1 MDLDRWLHGSQFA
14 MRFWRFPEQPTALVR
29 RSLTYQKE
37 RSIRS
42 APILG
47 HMVEAP
53 DTALEPIGDVHRTK
67 VGREAT
73 EPMRADIRLL
83 GAILGDTIREQNGD
97 EVFELVERARV
108 ESFRVR
114 RSEIDRTEMSRMFD
128 GIDIHQALPVIRA
141 FTHFALL
148 ANVAEDIHRER
159 RRGVHVAA
167 GEPPQDSSLAAT
179 YLKLDGAELDS
190 DTVAEALKGALV
202 SPVITAHPTETR
214 RRTVFVTQHRI
225 TELMRLHAEG
235 HTETADGR
243 PVESELRRQVL
254 TLWQTAL
261 IRLSRLQ
268 ISDEIAVGLR
278 LYPSAFF
285 EVIPQVNAE
294 VRQALRQRWP
304 EADLLSGPILQ
315 PGSWIGGDRDGNP
328 NVTADVVRLAS
339 GGAAFTALSH
349 YLAELD
355 QLEQELSMSSRL
367 LKVTDE
373 LAALAQGCED
383 NARADEPYR
392 RALRVIR
399 ARLSATASE
408 ILDQQPQHLLDLGL
422 SRYATPAELRS
433 DLDVIDASLRMHGS
447 ALLADDRLA
456 LLREGVHVFGF
467 HLSGLDMRQNS
478 DVHEE
483 VVGELLA
490 WAGVHPDY
498 SSLPEEQRVE
508 LLVAELSTRR
518 PLIGDRARLS
528 DLARSELD
536 IIAAA
541 THAVETYGPAAVPN
555 YVISMCR
562 SVSDMLE
569 AAILLKEGGLLDASG
584 DEPYC
589 PVGISPLFETIDDL
603 HNGATI
609 LQAMLELPLYRA
621 LVAARGE
628 SQEVML
634 GYSDSNKDGGYLA
647 ANWAVYRAE
656 LALVETARKNGIRL
670 RLFHGRGGTVGRGG
684 GPSYQAILAQP
695 PGAVN
700 GSLRLTEQ
708 GEVIAA
714 KYAEPQVAR
723 RNLESL
729 LAATLESTLLD
740 VEGLGE
746 AAEPAYAVLDEVA
759 TLAQRSYAELVHD
772 TPGFVEYFKAST
784 PVSEIGSLNIGSRP
798 TSRKPTESIS
808 DLRAIPW
815 VLAWSQSRV
824 MLPGWYGTGTAFEQW
839 IGAGSDSEEERLA
852 TLHELYQRWPFFRS
866 VLSNMAQVLA
876 KSDLGLAAHYS
887 ELVAD
892 ESLRRRVF
900 DKIVDEHHRTI
911 AMYKRIT
918 GEDDLLADN
927 PALARSVFNRFPYLE
942 PLNHLQVELLRR
954 YRGGEDDELVQRG
967 ILLTMNGLASALR
980 NSG

>member
-1 MDLDRWLHGSQFA
+1 MAETPEASDRS
-14 MRFWRFPEQPTALVR
+14 
-29 RSLTYQKE
+29 
-37 RSIRS
+37 
-42 APILG
+42 
-47 HMVEAP
+47 
-53 DTALEPIGDVHRTK
+53 LEPIGAVQRTL

-83 GAILGDTIREQNGD
+83 GAILGDTVREQNGQ

-114 RSEIDRTEMSRMFD
+114 RSEIDRVQLAQLFD
-128 GIDIHQALPVIRA
+128 GIDIHQAIPVIRA
-141 FTHFALL
+141 FSHFALL
-148 ANVAEDIHRER
+148 ANVAEDIHRAR
-159 RRGVHVAA
+159 RRAIHVAA
-167 GEPPQDSSLAAT
+167 GEPPQDSTLAAT
-179 YLKLDGAELDS
+179 YAKLDRAQLDS
-190 DTVAEALKGALV
+190 ATVADALRGAV
-202 SPVITAHPTETR
+202 VAPVITAHPTETR

-225 TELMRLHAEG
+225 TALMRLHAEG
-235 HTETADGR
+235 HTETDEGR
-243 PVESELRRQVL
+243 NIELELRRQVL

-268 ISDEIAVGLR
+268 ITDEIEVGLR
-278 LYPSAFF
+278 YYPAALFT
-285 EVIPQVNAE
+285 VIPQVNAG
-294 VRQALRQRWP
+294 VRTALRARWP
-304 EADLLSGPILQ
+304 DADLLDEPIVA

-328 NVTADVVRLAS
+328 NVTADVVRQAT
-339 GGAAFTALSH
+339 GDAAFTALAH
-349 YLAELD
+349 YLAELTA
-355 QLEQELSMSSRL
+355 LEQELSMSARL
-367 LKVTDE
+367 VPITAE
-373 LAALAQGCED
+373 LAELAEGCGET
-383 NARADEPYR
+383 ARADEPYR

-399 ARLSATASE
+399 GRLSATSAE
-408 ILDQQPQHLLDLGL
+408 ILDRTPQQVLDLGL
-422 SRYATPAELRS
+422 PPYQTPADLGA
-433 DLDVIDASLRMHGS
+433 DLDTIDSSLRAHGS

-456 LLREGVHVFGF
+456 LLREGVRVFGF
-467 HLSGLDMRQNS
+467 HLCGLDMRQNS
-478 DVHEE
+478 DAHEE

-498 SSLPEEQRVE
+498 RSLPEDERVE
-508 LLVAELSTRR
+508 LLGAELGTRR
-518 PLIGDRARLS
+518 PLVGDDAHLS
-528 DLARSELD
+528 DLARAELGVVR
-536 IIAAA
+536 AAA
-541 THAVETYGPAAVPN
+541 RAIKRYGPSAVPN

-562 SVSDMLE
+562 SVSDVLE
-569 AAILLKEGGLLDASG
+569 AAILLKEAGLIDASG
-584 DEPYC
+584 PRPYC

-609 LQAMLELPLYRA
+609 LHAMLELPIYRA
-621 LVAARGE
+621 LVTARGD

-647 ANWAVYRAE
+647 SSWAVYRAE
-656 LALVETARKNGIRL
+656 LALVEVARKTGIRL

-684 GPSYQAILAQP
+684 GPSYEAILAQP

-714 KYAEPQVAR
+714 KYAEPQVAQ

-729 LAATLESTLLD
+729 VAATLESTLLD
-740 VEGLGE
+740 VEGLDE

-759 TLAQRSYAELVHD
+759 VLAQRAYAELVHD
-772 TPGFVEYFKAST
+772 TPGFVDYFMAST

-824 MLPGWYGTGTAFEQW
+824 MLPGWYGTGSAFEGW
-839 IGAGSDSEEERLA
+839 IAAGPRGEDERVA
-852 TLHELYQRWPFFRS
+852 ILHELYRRWPFFRS
-866 VLSNMAQVLA
+866 VLSNLAQVLA
-876 KSDLGLAAHYS
+876 KSDLGLAARYA
-887 ELVAD
+887 ELVDD
-892 ESLRRRVF
+892 EELRRRVF
-900 DKIVDEHHRTI
+900 DKIVDEHRRTI
-911 AMYKRIT
+911 AMHKLIT
-918 GEDDLLADN
+918 GQDNLLADN

-954 YRGGEDDELVQRG
+954 YRSGDDDELVQRG

>member
-1 MDLDRWLHGSQFA
+1 
-14 MRFWRFPEQPTALVR
+14 
-29 RSLTYQKE
+29 
-37 RSIRS
+37 
-42 APILG
+42 
-47 HMVEAP
+47 MV
-53 DTALEPIGDVHRTK
+53 DVSDIALEPIGAVQRTL

-83 GAILGDTIREQNGD
+83 GAILGDTVREQNGD
-97 EVFELVERARV
+97 EVFDLVERARV

-114 RSEIDRTEMSRMFD
+114 RSEIDRADLARMFD
-128 GIDIHQALPVIRA
+128 GIDIHRAIPVIRA
-141 FTHFALL
+141 FSHFALL

-159 RRGVHVAA
+159 RRAIHVSA

-179 YLKLDGAELDS
+179 YAKLDGAELDS
-190 DTVAEALKGALV
+190 ATVADALRGALI

-225 TELMRLHAEG
+225 TQLMRLHAEG
-235 HTETADGR
+235 HTETDDGR
-243 PVESELRRQVL
+243 NIERELRRQVL

-268 ISDEIAVGLR
+268 ITDEIEVGLR
-278 LYPSAFF
+278 YYAAAFF
-285 EVIPQVNAE
+285 QVIPQVNAE
-294 VRQALRQRWP
+294 VRDALRARWP
-304 EADLLSGPILQ
+304 QTDLLAAPILR

-328 NVTADVVRLAS
+328 NVTGDVVRQATGS
-339 GGAAFTALSH
+339 AAFTALSH
-349 YLAELD
+349 YLAELTA
-355 QLEQELSMSSRL
+355 LEQDLSMSARL
-367 LKVTDE
+367 VPVTPGLAE
-373 LAALAQGCED
+373 LAEGCGEQ
-383 NARADEPYR
+383 ARADEPYR
-392 RALRVIR
+392 RAVRVIR
-399 ARLSATASE
+399 ARLTATGAE
-408 ILDQQPQHLLDLGL
+408 ILDRKPQHELDLGL
-422 SRYATPAELRS
+422 TPYSAPAELQR
-433 DLDVIDASLRMHGS
+433 DLDTIDESLRAHGS

-456 LLREGVHVFGF
+456 LLREGVSVFGF
-467 HLSGLDMRQNS
+467 HLSGLDLRQNS

-498 SSLPEEQRVE
+498 GSLPEDERVALLAGE
-508 LLVAELSTRR
+508 LGTRR
-518 PLIGDRARLS
+518 PLVGDRALGVSPDGGGLS
-528 DLARSELD
+528 ELARKELEV
-536 IIAAA
+536 ISAAA
-541 THAVETYGPAAVPN
+541 YAVGRYGPAAVPN

-562 SVSDMLE
+562 SVSDVLE
-569 AAILLKEGGLLDASG
+569 VAVLLKEGGLLDASG
-584 DEPYC
+584 PEPYC
-589 PVGISPLFETIDDL
+589 PVAISPLFETIDDL
-603 HNGATI
+603 HHGAAI
-609 LQAMLELPLYRA
+609 LHAMLELPLYRA
-621 LVAARGE
+621 VVDAQGGR
-628 SQEVML
+628 QEVML

-647 ANWAVYRAE
+647 SSWAVYRAE
-656 LALVETARKNGIRL
+656 LALAEVARKAGIRL

-714 KYAEPQVAR
+714 KYAEPQAAR

-729 LAATLESTLLD
+729 VAATLESTLLD
-740 VEGLGE
+740 VEGLGD

-759 TLAQRSYAELVHD
+759 TLAQRAYAELVHD
-772 TPGFVEYFKAST
+772 TPGFVDYFMAST

-798 TSRKPTESIS
+798 TSRKPTSSIA

-824 MLPGWYGTGTAFEQW
+824 MLPGWYGTGSAFEQW
-839 IGAGSDSEEERLA
+839 IAAGPESAEERVGI
-852 TLHELYQRWPFFRS
+852 LHELYERWPFFAS

-876 KSDLGLAAHYS
+876 KSDLGLAARYA
-887 ELVAD
+887 ELVED
-892 ESLRRRVF
+892 EELRDRVF
-900 DKIVDEHHRTI
+900 GKIVDEHRRTI
-911 AMYKRIT
+911 AMHKLIT
-918 GEDDLLADN
+918 GHDDLLADN

-954 YRGGEDDELVQRG
+954 YRSGDDDELVQRG

>member
-1 MDLDRWLHGSQFA
+1 
-14 MRFWRFPEQPTALVR
+14 
-29 RSLTYQKE
+29 
-37 RSIRS
+37 
-42 APILG
+42 
-47 HMVEAP
+47 MV
-53 DTALEPIGDVHRTK
+53 DVSDIALEPIGAVQRTL

-73 EPMRADIRLL
+73 EPMRADIRML
-83 GAILGDTIREQNGD
+83 GAILGDTVREQSGD
-97 EVFELVERARV
+97 EVFDLVERARV

-114 RSEIDRTEMSRMFD
+114 RSEIERVDVARMFD
-128 GIDIHQALPVIRA
+128 GIDIHQAIPVIRA
-141 FTHFALL
+141 FSHFALL

-159 RRGVHVAA
+159 RRAIHVSA

-179 YLKLDGAELDS
+179 YAKLDGAELDS
-190 DTVAEALKGALV
+190 ATVTDALRGALI

-225 TELMRLHAEG
+225 TQLMRLHAEG
-235 HTETADGR
+235 HTETDDGR
-243 PVESELRRQVL
+243 NIERELRRQVL

-268 ISDEIAVGLR
+268 ITDEIEVGLR
-278 LYPSAFF
+278 YYAAAFF
-285 EVIPQVNAE
+285 QVIPQVNAE
-294 VRQALRQRWP
+294 VRDALRARWP
-304 EADLLSGPILQ
+304 DSDLLAAPILR

-328 NVTADVVRLAS
+328 NVTGDVVRQATAS
-339 GGAAFTALSH
+339 AAFTALSH
-349 YLAELD
+349 YLAELTA
-355 QLEQELSMSSRL
+355 LEQDLSMSARL
-367 LKVTDE
+367 VPVTPGLAE
-373 LAALAQGCED
+373 LAEGCGEE
-383 NARADEPYR
+383 ARADEPYR
-392 RALRVIR
+392 RAVRVIR
-399 ARLSATASE
+399 ARLTATGAE
-408 ILDQQPQHLLDLGL
+408 ILDSRPQHELDLGL
-422 SRYATPAELRS
+422 TPYSAPAELQA
-433 DLDVIDASLRMHGS
+433 DLDIIDESLRAHGS

-456 LLREGVHVFGF
+456 LLREGVSVFGF

-498 SSLPEEQRVE
+498 ASLPEDERVE
-508 LLVAELSTRR
+508 LLAGELATRR
-518 PLIGDRARLS
+518 PLVGDRGGLS
-528 DLARSELD
+528 DLARKELD
-536 IIAAA
+536 VVGAAA
-541 THAVETYGPAAVPN
+541 YAVGRYGPAAVPN

-562 SVSDMLE
+562 SVSDVLE
-569 AAILLKEGGLLDASG
+569 VAILLKEGGLLDASG
-584 DEPYC
+584 PEPYC
-589 PVGISPLFETIDDL
+589 PVAISPLFETIDDL

-609 LQAMLELPLYRA
+609 LDAMLELPLYRA
-621 LVAARGE
+621 VVDAQDGR
-628 SQEVML
+628 QEVML

-647 ANWAVYRAE
+647 SSWAVYRAE
-656 LALVETARKNGIRL
+656 LALVEVARNAGIRL

-714 KYAEPQVAR
+714 KYAEPQAAR

-729 LAATLESTLLD
+729 VAATLESTLLD
-740 VEGLGE
+740 VEGLGD

-759 TLAQRSYAELVHD
+759 TLAQRAYAELVHE
-772 TPGFVEYFKAST
+772 TPGFVDYFMAST

-798 TSRKPTESIS
+798 TSRKPTSSIS

-824 MLPGWYGTGTAFEQW
+824 MLPGWYGTGSAFEQW
-839 IGAGSDSEEERLA
+839 IAAGPESETERVA
-852 TLHELYQRWPFFRS
+852 ILHELYERWPFFRG

-887 ELVAD
+887 ELVED
-892 ESLRRRVF
+892 EELRDRVF
-900 DKIVDEHHRTI
+900 DKIVDEHRRTI
-911 AMYKRIT
+911 AMHKLIT
-918 GEDDLLADN
+918 GHDDLLADN

-954 YRGGEDDELVQRG
+954 YRSGDDDELVQRG

>member
-1 MDLDRWLHGSQFA
+1 
-14 MRFWRFPEQPTALVR
+14 
-29 RSLTYQKE
+29 
-37 RSIRS
+37 
-42 APILG
+42 
-47 HMVEAP
+47 MVEVS
-53 DTALEPIGDVHRTK
+53 DSALEPIGAVQRTR
-67 VGREAT
+67 VGRAAT

-83 GAILGDTIREQNGD
+83 GAILGDTVREQNGE
-97 EVFELVERARV
+97 EVFDLVERARV

-114 RSEIDRTEMSRMFD
+114 RSEIDRAEMSRMFD
-128 GIDIHQALPVIRA
+128 GIDIHLAIPIIRA
-141 FTHFALL
+141 FSHFALL

-159 RRGVHVAA
+159 RRSIHVDA

-179 YLKLDGAELDS
+179 YAKLDLAELDS
-190 DTVAEALKGALV
+190 TTVADALRGALV

-225 TELMRLHAEG
+225 TELMRVRAEG
-235 HTETADGR
+235 HTETDDGR
-243 PVESELRRQVL
+243 SIELELRRQVL

-261 IRLSRLQ
+261 IRLSRLK

-278 LYPSAFF
+278 YYAAALF

-294 VRQALRQRWP
+294 VREALRARWP
-304 EADLLSGPILQ
+304 DADLLGEPILR

-328 NVTADVVRLAS
+328 NVTADVVRLATGS
-339 GGAAFTALSH
+339 AAFTALAR
-349 YLAELD
+349 YLAELTD
-355 QLEQELSMSSRL
+355 LEQELSMSARL
-367 LKVTDE
+367 ITVTPE
-373 LAALAQGCED
+373 VAALADACPD
-383 NARADEPYR
+383 AVHLDEPYR
-392 RALRVIR
+392 RALRTIR
-399 ARLSATASE
+399 GRLTATATE
-408 ILDQQPQHLLDLGL
+408 ILDHQPQNELDLGVPA
-422 SRYATPAELRS
+422 YGAPAELRA
-433 DLDVIDASLRMHGS
+433 DLDTIDISLRTHGA
-447 ALLADDRLA
+447 ALLADHRLA
-456 LLREGVHVFGF
+456 LLREGVGVFGF
-467 HLSGLDMRQNS
+467 HLCGLDMRQNS

-483 VVGELLA
+483 VISELLA
-490 WAGVHPDY
+490 WAGVHADY
-498 SSLPEEQRVE
+498 GSLPEDERVE
-508 LLVAELSTRR
+508 LLAGELSTRR
-518 PLIGDRARLS
+518 PLVGDRALGVRPHNWEGPPPACGGLS
-528 DLARSELD
+528 ELARGELD
-536 IIAAA
+536 VVAAA
-541 THAVETYGPAAVPN
+541 AHAVELYGPSAVPN
-555 YVISMCR
+555 YIISMCQ
-562 SVSDMLE
+562 SVSDVLE
-569 AAILLKEGGLLDASG
+569 AAILLKEVGLLDASG
-584 DEPYC
+584 PEPYC

-609 LQAMLELPLYRA
+609 LQAMLDLPLYRA
-621 LVAARGE
+621 MVAARGE

-656 LALVETARKNGIRL
+656 LSLVEVARKTGIRL

-714 KYAEPQVAR
+714 KYAEPQLAR

-729 LAATLESTLLD
+729 VAATLESTLLD
-740 VEGLGE
+740 MEGLGD
-746 AAEPAYAVLDEVA
+746 AAEPAYAVVDEVA
-759 TLAQRSYAELVHD
+759 ILAHRAYAELVHE

-798 TSRKPTESIS
+798 TSRKPTESIG

-824 MLPGWYGTGTAFEQW
+824 MLPGWYGTGWAFERW
-839 IGAGSDSEEERLA
+839 IAAGPESQSERVEI
-852 TLHELYQRWPFFRS
+852 LHDLYQRWPFFRS

-876 KSDLGLAAHYS
+876 KSDLGLAARYA
-887 ELVAD
+887 ELVPD
-892 ESLRRRVF
+892 ESLRCRVF
-900 DKIVDEHHRTI
+900 DKIVDEHQRTI
-911 AMYKRIT
+911 AMHKLIT
-918 GEDDLLADN
+918 GQDDLLADN

-954 YRGGEDDELVQRG
+954 YRSGDDDELVQRG

>member
-1 MDLDRWLHGSQFA
+1 
-14 MRFWRFPEQPTALVR
+14 
-29 RSLTYQKE
+29 
-37 RSIRS
+37 
-42 APILG
+42 
-47 HMVEAP
+47 MVEVSDA
-53 DTALEPIGDVHRTK
+53 ALEPIGDVHRTRL
-67 VGREAT
+67 GREAT

-83 GAILGDTIREQNGD
+83 GTVLGDTVREQNGD
-97 EVFELVERARV
+97 EIFDLVERARV
-108 ESFRVR
+108 EAFRVR
-114 RSEIDRTEMSRMFD
+114 RSEIDRAEMSRMFS

-159 RRGVHVAA
+159 RRRIHVAA

-179 YLKLDGAELDS
+179 YAKLDLAQLDS
-190 DTVAEALKGALV
+190 ATVVDALKGALV
-202 SPVITAHPTETR
+202 SPVITAHPTEPR

-235 HTETADGR
+235 HTETDSGR
-243 PVESELRRQVL
+243 SIELELRRQVL

-294 VRQALRQRWP
+294 VREALRARWP
-304 EADLLSGPILQ
+304 EADLLSEPILQ

-328 NVTADVVRLAS
+328 NVTADVVRLAT

-355 QLEQELSMSSRL
+355 HLEQELSMSSRL
-367 LKVTDE
+367 LTVTPE
-373 LAALAQGCED
+373 VAALANGCQD
-383 NARADEPYR
+383 QARADEPYR
-392 RALRVIR
+392 RALRGIR
-399 ARLSATASE
+399 ARLTATAVE

-422 SRYATPAELRS
+422 PRYATPAELRA
-433 DLDVIDASLRMHGS
+433 DLDTIDASLRTHGS
-447 ALLADDRLA
+447 ALLAEDRLA

-467 HLSGLDMRQNS
+467 HLCGLDLRQNS

-498 SSLPEEQRVE
+498 RSLPEDERVA
-508 LLVAELSTRR
+508 LLVAELATRR
-518 PLIGDRARLS
+518 PLVGVRALGVPLACGGLS

-536 IIAAA
+536 IVAAA
-541 THAVETYGPAAVPN
+541 NHAVETYGPAAVPN
-555 YVISMCR
+555 YVVSMCR
-562 SVSDMLE
+562 SVSDVLE
-569 AAILLKEGGLLDASG
+569 AAILLKEAGLLDASG
-584 DEPYC
+584 TEPYC

-609 LQAMLELPLYRA
+609 LQAMLDLPLYRA
-621 LVAARGE
+621 LVVARGG

-656 LALVETARKNGIRL
+656 LALAEAARKAGIRL

-714 KYAEPQVAR
+714 KYAEPQMAR

-740 VEGLGE
+740 VEGLGD
-746 AAEPAYAVLDEVA
+746 AAEPAYAVLEEVA
-759 TLAQRSYAELVHD
+759 ALAQRAYAELVHE
-772 TPGFVEYFKAST
+772 TPGFVEYFQAST

-798 TSRKPTESIS
+798 ASRKPTRSIA

-824 MLPGWYGTGTAFEQW
+824 MLPGWYGTGSAFEQW
-839 IGAGSDSEEERLA
+839 IAAGPESESERVEV
-852 TLHELYQRWPFFRS
+852 LHDLYQRWSFFRS

-876 KSDLGLAAHYS
+876 KSDLGLAACYS

-892 ESLRRRVF
+892 ESLRHRVF
-900 DKIVDEHHRTI
+900 DKIADEHHRTI

-918 GEDDLLADN
+918 GDDDLLADN

-954 YRGGEDDELVQRG
+954 YRSGEDDDLVQRG